1 MKDKIKESSLK
12 RLFRFVIAHWPYLV
26 LSTIAAFFFV
36 IFNSASIWIT
46 ATMINNILV
55 DFNDMIIENQRLLS
69 LNDLSMNDRLKLF
82 SNNLLLKETAI
93 KTVSSVCIALIVVF
107 SAKNISLYIK
117 NITLS
122 IVQYR
127 LIRDLRNK
135 LYSHLHYLSLS
146 YFNKNKSGELTAVL
160 VNDIDNMRSSLSIM
174 FQKLFVEPINIL
186 ILMSLLFIVS
196 SKLALI
202 ALLIIPVSGFII
214 FGISHSIRR
223 RSRRS
228 QAQLAGMTSMIAE
241 TISSMRI
248 VKAFAT
254 KSFEINRFAKET
266 QKYYRLMIR
275 RDRLRFVSS
284 PVSETFGASIAA
296 LLLYVGARDVLVVE
310 SINSEDFLRFILLL
324 FSLFQPLRSLTNV
337 INELQNGLASADR
350 VFNIMDIES
359 DIKDSKNAV
368 KINDLKEKLMFKNVS
383 FSYSN
388 KSENV
393 LNDINFSINKG
404 EIIALVG
411 PSGAG
416 KSTLVDLIPRFYDTL
431 NGAILIDNQNIKE
444 IEINSLRSLMGI
456 VTQETLLFDDTVK
469 ANISYGSDNI
479 PDSEVIDAAKA
490 ANAHEFILKLPDAY
504 DTIIGERGVSL
515 SGGQKQRIAIARAIV
530 KNPPILILDEA
541 TSSLDSES
549 ESNVQEAIESLMN
562 KRTVIVIAH
571 RLSTVKN
578 ANKILVLDRGKIV
591 QKGNHED
598 LINDEGIYKQLHKM
612 QFRT

>member
-1 MKDKIKESSLK
+1 MKESSLK
-12 RLFRFVIAHWPYLV
+12 RLFNFVLAHWPFLL
-26 LSTIAAFFFV
+26 LSTLAAFFFV
-36 IFNSASIWIT
+36 VFNSASIWIT
-46 ATMINNILV
+46 ATMINNILI
-55 DFNDMIIENQRLLS
+55 DFNEMIIENERLKS
-69 LNDLSMNDRLKLF
+69 LNDLTMNDRLKIY
-82 SNNLLLKETAI
+82 SNGLLLKDTAI
-93 KTVSSVCIALIVVF
+93 NTVSSVCIALIVVF

-135 LYSHLHYLSLS
+135 LYSHFHYLSLS

-160 VNDIDNMRSSLSIM
+160 VNDIDNMRNSLSIM

-196 SKLALI
+196 PKLALI
-202 ALLIIPVSGFII
+202 ALLIIPISSVII

-223 RSRRS
+223 RSKRS

-241 TISSMRI
+241 TIGSMRI

-254 KSFEINRFAKET
+254 KSFEIKRFARET
-266 QKYYRLMIR
+266 QKYYQLMLR

-284 PVSETFGASIAA
+284 PVSETFGATIAA
-296 LLLYVGARDVLVVE
+296 LLLWVGARDVLVTQ
-310 SINSEDFLRFILLL
+310 SISSEDFLRFILLL
-324 FSLFQPLRSLTNV
+324 FSLFQPLKNLTNV
-337 INELQNGLASADR
+337 VNELQNGLASADR
-350 VFNIMDIES
+350 VFAIMDIDS
-359 DIKDSKNAV
+359 DIKDRNNAAEIV
-368 KINDLKEKLMFKNVS
+368 DLKESLSFNQVS
-383 FSYSN
+383 FSYGEKN
-388 KSENV
+388 DKV
-393 LNDINFSINKG
+393 LNNINFKIDKG

-431 NGAILIDNQNIKE
+431 DGSIKIDNKNIKE
-444 IEINSLRSLMGI
+444 LKISSLRSLMGI
-456 VTQETLLFDDTVK
+456 VTQETFLFDDSVK
-469 ANISYGSDNI
+469 ANIAYGLENISDNQI
-479 PDSEVIDAAKA
+479 EEAAKA
-490 ANAHEFILKLPDAY
+490 ANADNFIKELPDGY
-504 DTIIGERGVSL
+504 NTIIGERGVSL

-549 ESNVQEAIESLMN
+549 EKHVQSAIENLMS

-571 RLSTVKN
+571 RLSTVHN
-578 ANKILVLDRGKIV
+578 ADKILVLEKGQIV
-591 QKGNHED
+591 QEGKHED
-598 LINDEGIYKQLHKM
+598 LVNNEGLYKQLHKM

>member
-1 MKDKIKESSLK
+1 MKESSLK
-12 RLFRFVIAHWPYLV
+12 RLFNFVLSHWPFLL

-36 IFNSASIWIT
+36 VFNSASIWIT
-46 ATMINNILV
+46 ATMINNILI
-55 DFNDMIIENQRLLS
+55 DFNEMIIENVRLKS
-69 LNDLSMNDRLKLF
+69 LNDLTMNDRLKLF
-82 SNNLLLKETAI
+82 SNGLLLKDTAI
-93 KTVSSVCIALIVVF
+93 NTVSSVCIALIVVF

-135 LYSHLHYLSLS
+135 LYSHFHYLSLS

-160 VNDIDNMRSSLSIM
+160 VNDIDNMRNSLSIM

-196 SKLALI
+196 PKLASI
-202 ALLIIPVSGFII
+202 ALLIIPISSVII

-223 RSRRS
+223 RSKRS

-241 TISSMRI
+241 TIGSMRI

-254 KSFEINRFAKET
+254 KSFEIKRFARET
-266 QKYYRLMIR
+266 QKYYQLMLR

-284 PVSETFGASIAA
+284 PVSETFGATIAA
-296 LLLYVGARDVLVVE
+296 LLLWVGARDVLVTQ
-310 SINSEDFLRFILLL
+310 SISSEDFLRFILLL
-324 FSLFQPLRSLTNV
+324 FSLFQPLKNLTNV
-337 INELQNGLASADR
+337 VNELQNGLASADR
-350 VFNIMDIES
+350 VFAIMDIDS
-359 DIKDSKNAV
+359 DIKDTNNAV
-368 KINDLKEKLMFKNVS
+368 EIVDLKESLSFNQVS
-383 FSYSN
+383 FSYGEKN
-388 KSENV
+388 DKV
-393 LNDINFSINKG
+393 LNNINFKINKG

-431 NGAILIDNQNIKE
+431 DGSIKIDNKNIKE
-444 IEINSLRSLMGI
+444 LKISSLRSLMGI
-456 VTQETLLFDDTVK
+456 VTQETFLFDDSVK
-469 ANISYGSDNI
+469 ANIAYGVENISDNQI
-479 PDSEVIDAAKA
+479 QEAAKA
-490 ANAHEFILKLPDAY
+490 ANADNFIKELPDGY
-504 DTIIGERGVSL
+504 NTIIGERGVSL

-549 ESNVQEAIESLMN
+549 EKHVQSAIENLMN

-571 RLSTVKN
+571 RLSTVHN
-578 ANKILVLDRGKIV
+578 ADKILVLEKGQIV
-591 QKGNHED
+591 QEGKHED
-598 LINDEGIYKQLHKM
+598 LVNNEGLYKQLHKM

>member
-1 MKDKIKESSLK
+1 MKESSLK
-12 RLFRFVIAHWPYLV
+12 RLFRFVLAHWPFLL
-26 LSTIAAFFFV
+26 LSTLAAFFFV

-46 ATMINNILV
+46 ATMINNILI
-55 DFNDMIIENQRLLS
+55 DFNEMLVENQRLSSLS
-69 LNDLSMNDRLKLF
+69 ELTMNDRLKLF
-82 SNNLLLKETAI
+82 SNSLLLKDTAI
-93 KTVSSVCIALIVVF
+93 STVSAVCVALIVVF

-135 LYSHLHYLSLS
+135 LYSHFHYLSLS

-160 VNDIDNMRSSLSIM
+160 VNDIDNMRNSLSIM
-174 FQKLFVEPINIL
+174 FQKLFVEPINII

-196 SKLALI
+196 TKLALI
-202 ALLIIPVSGFII
+202 ALLIIPVSGIII

-223 RSRRS
+223 RSARS

-241 TISSMRI
+241 TIGSMRI

-254 KSFEINRFAKET
+254 KGFEINRFAKET
-266 QKYYRLMIR
+266 QKYYKLMLR

-284 PVSETFGASIAA
+284 PVSETFGATIAA
-296 LLLYVGARDVLVVE
+296 LLLWVGARDVLVIE
-310 SINSEDFLRFILLL
+310 SISSEDFLRFILLL
-324 FSLFQPLRSLTNV
+324 FSLFQPLKNLTNV
-337 INELQNGLASADR
+337 VNELQNGLASADR
-350 VFNIMDIES
+350 VFAIMDIES
-359 DIKDSKNAV
+359 DIEDMDDA
-368 KINDLKEKLMFKNVS
+368 ITIDDLQNSLSFNQVS
-383 FSYSN
+383 FSYGDEKDKVLSN
-388 KSENV
+388 
-393 LNDINFSINKG
+393 INFKINKG

-431 NGAILIDNQNIKE
+431 GGSIKIDGKDIKE
-444 IEINSLRSLMGI
+444 LKINSLRSLMGI
-456 VTQETLLFDDTVK
+456 VTQETFLFDDSVK
-469 ANISYGSDNI
+469 ANIAYGVENISDDKI
-479 PDSEVIDAAKA
+479 KDAAIA
-490 ANAHEFILKLPDAY
+490 ANAHEFIKELPNGY
-504 DTIIGERGVSL
+504 NTIIGERGVSL

-549 ESNVQEAIESLMN
+549 EKHVQSAIENLMSE
-562 KRTVIVIAH
+562 RTVFVIAH
-571 RLSTVKN
+571 RLSTVHN
-578 ANKILVLDRGKIV
+578 ANKILVLENGQIV
-591 QKGNHED
+591 QEGKH
-598 LINDEGIYKQLHKM
+598 DELVNIDGLYKQLHKM

>member
-1 MKDKIKESSLK
+1 MKESSLK
-12 RLFRFVIAHWPYLV
+12 RLFRFVLAHWPFLM
-26 LSTIAAFFFV
+26 LSTFAAFFFV

-55 DFNDMIIENQRLLS
+55 DFNDMLIENKRLLS
-69 LNDLSMNDRLKLF
+69 LSDLSMNDRLKLF
-82 SNNLLLKETAI
+82 SNNLLLKDTAI
-93 KTVSSVCIALIVVF
+93 NTVSSVCIALIVVF

-146 YFNKNKSGELTAVL
+146 YFNKNKSGKLTAVL
-160 VNDIDNMRSSLSIM
+160 VNDIDNMRNSLSVM

-228 QAQLAGMTSMIAE
+228 QAQLAGMTAMIAE

-254 KSFEINRFAKET
+254 KGFEINRFARET
-266 QKYYRLMIR
+266 QKYYKLMIR

-350 VFNIMDIES
+350 VFDIMDIKS
-359 DIKDSKNAV
+359 DIIDIDNA
-368 KINDLKEKLMFKNVS
+368 KEINDLNKKLSFENVS
-383 FSYSN
+383 FSYGKKDEKVLSN
-388 KSENV
+388 
-393 LNDINFSINKG
+393 INFQINKG

-416 KSTLVDLIPRFYDTL
+416 KSTLVDLVPRFYDTL
-431 NGAILIDNQNIKE
+431 SGAIKIDGVDLKE
-444 IEINSLRSLMGI
+444 IKINSLRSLMGI

-469 ANISYGSDNI
+469 ANIAYGIENISDN
-479 PDSEVIDAAKA
+479 EVIEAAKA
-490 ANAHEFILKLPDAY
+490 ANAHDFINDLKDGY
-504 DTIIGERGVSL
+504 ETIIGERGTSL

-549 ESNVQEAIESLMN
+549 EKNVQEAIESLMH

-571 RLSTVKN
+571 RLSTVQN
-578 ANKILVLDRGKIV
+578 ANKIIVLNKGNIV
-591 QKGNHED
+591 QEGKHEE
-598 LINDEGIYKQLHKM
+598 LINIEGIYKELHKM

>member
-1 MKDKIKESSLK
+1 MKESSLK
-12 RLFRFVIAHWPYLV
+12 RLFSFVLAHWPFLL
-26 LSTIAAFFFV
+26 LSTLAAFFFV
-36 IFNSASIWIT
+36 VFNSASIWIT
-46 ATMINNILV
+46 ATMINNILI
-55 DFNDMIIENQRLLS
+55 DFNEMIIENERLKS
-69 LNDLSMNDRLKLF
+69 LNDLTMNDRLKIY
-82 SNNLLLKETAI
+82 SNGLLLKDTAI
-93 KTVSSVCIALIVVF
+93 NTVSSVCIALIVVF

-135 LYSHLHYLSLS
+135 LYSHFHYLSLS

-160 VNDIDNMRSSLSIM
+160 VNDIDNMRNSLSIM

-202 ALLIIPVSGFII
+202 ALLIIPISSVII

-223 RSRRS
+223 RSKRS

-241 TISSMRI
+241 TIGSMRI

-254 KSFEINRFAKET
+254 KSFEIKRFARET
-266 QKYYRLMIR
+266 QKYYQLMLR

-284 PVSETFGASIAA
+284 PVSETFGATIAA
-296 LLLYVGARDVLVVE
+296 LLLWVGARDVLVTQ
-310 SINSEDFLRFILLL
+310 SISSEDFLRFILLL
-324 FSLFQPLRSLTNV
+324 FSLFQPLKNLTNV
-337 INELQNGLASADR
+337 VNELQNGLASADR
-350 VFNIMDIES
+350 VFAIMDIDS
-359 DIKDSKNAV
+359 DIKDRNNAAEIV
-368 KINDLKEKLMFKNVS
+368 DLKESLSFNQVS
-383 FSYSN
+383 FSYGEKN
-388 KSENV
+388 DKV
-393 LNDINFSINKG
+393 LNNINFKIDKG

-431 NGAILIDNQNIKE
+431 DGSIKIDNKNIKE
-444 IEINSLRSLMGI
+444 LKISSLRSLMGI
-456 VTQETLLFDDTVK
+456 VTQETFLFDDSVK
-469 ANISYGSDNI
+469 ANIAYGLENISDNQI
-479 PDSEVIDAAKA
+479 EEAAKA
-490 ANAHEFILKLPDAY
+490 ANADNFIKELPDGY
-504 DTIIGERGVSL
+504 NTIIGERGVSL

-549 ESNVQEAIESLMN
+549 EKHVQSAIENLMS

-571 RLSTVKN
+571 RLSTVHN
-578 ANKILVLDRGKIV
+578 ADKILVLEKGQIV
-591 QKGNHED
+591 QEGKHED
-598 LINDEGIYKQLHKM
+598 LVNNEGLYKQLHKM